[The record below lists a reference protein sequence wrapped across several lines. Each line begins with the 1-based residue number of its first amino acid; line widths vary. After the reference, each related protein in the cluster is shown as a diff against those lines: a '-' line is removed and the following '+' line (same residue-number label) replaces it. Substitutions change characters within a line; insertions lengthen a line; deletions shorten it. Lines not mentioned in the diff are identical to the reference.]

1 MPWQTDVA
9 VQSKIS
15 RQWQS
20 TSLKIAELEDR
31 WTWIDGWK
39 INNSIVK
46 RSWIP
51 NKIDQGRRLTS
62 RIRWLML
69 WLQTKNINTR
79 NGVRNDQ
86 NQHTAWK
93 LVHVTIDETEILTS
107 FVLSQT
113 DVTFQVRESRKC

>member
-15 RQWQS
+15 GQWQS

-31 WTWIDGWK
+31 WTWIDCWK
-39 INNSIVK
+39 ISNSVIK

>member
-1 MPWQTDVA
+1 MLWQTDVA
-9 VQSKIS
+9 VQLKI
-15 RQWQS
+15 RRKWQS
-20 TSLKIAELEDR
+20 TSLEIAELEDR

-39 INNSIVK
+39 ISNSVIK

-79 NGVRNDQ
+79 NGVRNEQ

-107 FVLSQT
+107 FVPSQT
-113 DVTFQVRESRKC
+113 DVSFQVRESRKC

>member
-15 RQWQS
+15 WQWQS

-86 NQHTAWK
+86 NQHTEWE

-107 FVLSQT
+107 FVPSQT